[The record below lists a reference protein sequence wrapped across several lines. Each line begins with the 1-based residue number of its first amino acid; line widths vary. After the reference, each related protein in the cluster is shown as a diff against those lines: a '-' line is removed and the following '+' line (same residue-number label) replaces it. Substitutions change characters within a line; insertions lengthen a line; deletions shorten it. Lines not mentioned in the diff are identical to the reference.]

1 MKRER
6 QEDEAPLEDGQVRHV
21 VDAVH
26 RLLEAL
32 LPLKGGR
39 VLPQMEDDEPAD
51 RDDAGE
57 RMQLAPQEG
66 AVVLGKYGLFE
77 RCGFGHAGLRGQGGG
92 SDVWEGTGPVKAAA
106 FRVTA
111 TARVLVALA
120 LVAGA
125 LAPLGCSSSKT
136 ARTPRAMLSGSV
148 QAEFDFHAI
157 VKDWARADAKA
168 RIAME
173 SRLIR
178 FQEQFPDDE
187 LVRAADALLAWIEL
201 ERGDLDAA
209 EVHAFRIQ
217 IAGPGEVSD
226 IARVVQGSAVRRKG
240 RPDEGL
246 ALLAPL
252 EGKVIDGWSRELLNE
267 ELTTTAIAAKKWRRA
282 VHYTAVWLREAEPD
296 QHDLV
301 KARIVEALKVIPPA
315 EIARGLESGH
325 RLAELGLPDAE
336 LEVRTL
342 YAQRLAEVAKER
354 HDAVLA
360 QKLLVSSG
368 ALLGEHGDSVAALA
382 SGQGKARVE
391 PRTVGLLLSLRSEET
406 RRRGVDLA
414 AGVAFGLGLPGSA
427 AHLVS
432 RDDGASIEGVE
443 RAMGALSA
451 DGASVVIGGVDE
463 AESREMAHFADTHR
477 IPVVLLRPVAGPE
490 AKSPFVFVV
499 GEDPADVDR
508 VLATALASHGA
519 KPVSVVAE
527 TTTAL
532 APWEDVTIRRCGDLG
547 APYKGVAGVVLGAG
561 EGCTRDALAAL
572 PSTQIRLAAGF
583 DAQGTPLPAST
594 LRASAGVFP
603 IASTSAPP
611 REMQGW
617 LDARDATPSWFAA
630 LGRDAAVLVF
640 AGLQALPQRGTEDP
654 REVTTYRMGAAAA
667 LAAAQAD
674 LWTSEAKGF
683 GGQHALPRTI
693 NVREGLTIG
702 PVRRKTGR

>member
-1 MKRER
+1 
-6 QEDEAPLEDGQVRHV
+6 
-21 VDAVH
+21 
-26 RLLEAL
+26 
-32 LPLKGGR
+32 
-39 VLPQMEDDEPAD
+39 
-51 RDDAGE
+51 
-57 RMQLAPQEG
+57 MQLAPQEG

-77 RCGFGHAGLRGQGGG
+77 RSGFGHAGLRGQGGG

-111 TARVLVALA
+111 RAVLVGLA
-120 LVAGA
+120 LVVGA
-125 LAPLGCSSSKT
+125 AAPLGCSSSKT

-148 QAEFDFHAI
+148 QAEFDFHAM
-157 VKDWARADAKA
+157 VKEWARGDAKA

-301 KARIVEALKVIPPA
+301 RARIIEALKVTPPA

-342 YAQRLAEVAKER
+342 YAQRLAQVAKER

-360 QKLLVSSG
+360 QKLLGSSG
-368 ALLGEHGDSVAALA
+368 ALLGEHGDSIAALA

-414 AGVAFGLGLPGSA
+414 AGVAFGLGLPGLA

-432 RDDGASIEGVE
+432 RDDGASIRGR
-443 RAMGALSA
+443 RASDGRALGRRRLGRDWRRRRGRVA
-451 DGASVVIGGVDE
+451 RDGPLRRRSPHPRRAAASRRRARGQVAVRLRRRRGSGRRR
-463 AESREMAHFADTHR
+463 SRAR
-477 IPVVLLRPVAGPE
+477 
-490 AKSPFVFVV
+490 
-499 GEDPADVDR
+499 DR
-508 VLATALASHGA
+508 A
-519 KPVSVVAE
+519 
-527 TTTAL
+527 
-532 APWEDVTIRRCGDLG
+532 
-547 APYKGVAGVVLGAG
+547 GVARRQAG
-561 EGCTRDALAAL
+561 ERRRRDHDRARALGRRDHPALRRFSAHLTRASAASSSA
-572 PSTQIRLAAGF
+572 PAKGARATRSPRCPRRRFAS
-583 DAQGTPLPAST
+583 PPAST
-594 LRASAGVFP
+594 RRARRSRRRP
-603 IASTSAPP
+603 SAPAPACSRLRRRQRRCTGCKDGWTRETP
-611 REMQGW
+611 RRRGSPRS
-617 LDARDATPSWFAA
+617 AATPPCWSSPASRRCPSAA
-630 LGRDAAVLVF
+630 
-640 AGLQALPQRGTEDP
+640 P
-654 REVTTYRMGAAAA
+654 RIRA
-667 LAAAQAD
+667 
-674 LWTSEAKGF
+674 
-683 GGQHALPRTI
+683 R
-693 NVREGLTIG
+693 
-702 PVRRKTGR
+702 